1 MIINGGSRSNWRFFS
16 KHLVRA
22 DENERVNIMEIRG
35 LAAETVYDAFNELSA
50 LASGTRTKN
59 FFYHAN
65 INPREGEVLTPEQW
79 ERAIDELES
88 KLGLEGQSRF
98 VVEHEK
104 EGRAHCHVIWSRID
118 PDTLTAISDSNNFMK
133 HEQAARALEA
143 AFGHEAVQGVHGRD
157 EDIERPDRRPKNWE
171 KFRGHSSGIDPEAVK
186 AELTELWRQA
196 DSGQAFAAA
205 LEERG
210 YLLAKGD
217 KRDFCVIDQAG
228 DSHSLARR
236 IDGTKAK
243 DIRARMAD
251 IDRDALPSVAEA
263 SELMKARPENAPAN
277 TGTPEIPPT
286 STDEIHAAEPATPFD
301 KFQQDAKAVM
311 EGNGGD
317 LRPLPQPDG
326 TKGAARPDHAATE
339 PLSLFQRF
347 VNAVKDLMHSAGG
360 HLPLSDGLSWWER
373 AAMVAA
379 PFIEHAA
386 ERVAE
391 KVTGYWQNF
400 VDRHA
405 SGRNSEPDLDHDHGI
420 DR

>member
-22 DENERVNIMEIRG
+22 DENERVNVTEIRG
-35 LAAETVYDAFNELSA
+35 LAAETVPDAFRELDA

-65 INPREGEVLTPEQW
+65 INPRDDETLTPEQW
-79 ERAIDELES
+79 ERAVDELES

-98 VVEHEK
+98 VVQHEK
-104 EGRAHCHVIWSRID
+104 EGRTHCHVIWSRID
-118 PDTLTAISDSNNFMK
+118 PDTLTAISDSHNYMK

-143 AFGHEAVQGVHGRD
+143 EFGLEAVQGVHGRD
-157 EDIERPDRRPKNWE
+157 EDIERPARRPENWE
-171 KFRGHSSGIDPEAVK
+171 KFRGHGSGIDPEAVK
-186 AELTELWRQA
+186 AELTQLWHQA

-210 YLLAKGD
+210 YLLARGD
-217 KRDFCVIDQAG
+217 KRDFCVIDAAG
-228 DSHSLARR
+228 DAHSLARR
-236 IDGTKAK
+236 IDGAKAK

-263 SELMKARPENAPAN
+263 SELMKARPDNAAPTSTEA
-277 TGTPEIPPT
+277 PEIPGT
-286 STDEIHAAEPATPFD
+286 GEIPAAEQTPFD
-301 KFQQDAKAVM
+301 KLAQEAKATM
-311 EGNGGD
+311 AANGGD
-317 LRPLPQPDG
+317 LQPLP
-326 TKGAARPDHAATE
+326 HAAEGERRADAGPE

-347 VNAVKDLMHSAGG
+347 VNAVKDLMHSTGG
-360 HLPLSDGLSWWER
+360 HMALHDGLSWWER
-373 AAMVAA
+373 AAMFAA
-379 PFIEHAA
+379 PYIERAA

-391 KVTGYWQNF
+391 KATGYWQNL
-400 VDRHA
+400 VDRHTTR
-405 SGRNSEPDLDHDHGI
+405 GNSDPDLDHDHGI

>member
-1 MIINGGSRSNWRFFS
+1 VIINGGSRSNWRFFS

-22 DENERVNIMEIRG
+22 DENEHVNVTEIRG
-35 LAAETVYDAFNELSA
+35 LAAETVPDAFRELDA

-65 INPREGEVLTPEQW
+65 LNPREGESLTPEQW
-79 ERAIDELES
+79 ERAIDTLES
-88 KLGLEGQSRF
+88 ALGLEGQSRF

-104 EGRAHCHVIWSRID
+104 EGRTHRHVIWSRID
-118 PDTLTAISDSNNFMK
+118 PDTLTAISDSHNYAK

-143 AFGHEAVQGVHGRD
+143 EFGLEAVQGVHGRD
-157 EDIERPDRRPKNWE
+157 QDIERPDRRPENWE
-171 KFRGHSSGIDPEAVK
+171 KFRGHGSGIDPEAVK
-186 AELTELWRQA
+186 AELTQLWHQA

-217 KRDFCVIDQAG
+217 RRDFCVIDAAG
-228 DSHSLARR
+228 HSHSLARR
-236 IDGTKAK
+236 IDGAKAK

-263 SELMKARPENAPAN
+263 SEMMKARPDDTAPASIAPEVAAES
-277 TGTPEIPPT
+277 TGDIP
-286 STDEIHAAEPATPFD
+286 AAEPVSPFE
-301 KFQQDAKAVM
+301 QLRRDARETM

-317 LRPLPQPDG
+317 LRPLPL
-326 TKGAARPDHAATE
+326 AAEGEAVREAAAE
-339 PLSLFQRF
+339 PLSRFQRF
-347 VNAVKDLMHSAGG
+347 VNAVKGLMRSEEG
-360 HLPLSDGLSWWER
+360 HMPESDGLSWWER
-373 AAMVAA
+373 TAMLAA
-379 PFIEHAA
+379 PLVSYAA
-386 ERVAE
+386 ERAAE
-391 KVTGYWQNF
+391 KLTGYWQNF

-405 SGRNSEPDLDHDHGI
+405 AQDNSEPDLDHDHGL